1 MINGWAPLF
10 LYNVGLASVV
20 AVAQLV
26 ESQIVILVV
35 VGSSP
40 IGHPTEPP
48 SPRIFPS
55 AFPIMVQSIGHAE
68 RHPQLASKGVLNPSL

>member
-1 MINGWAPLF
+1 M
-10 LYNVGLASVV
+10 V

-40 IGHPTEPP
+40 ISHPNYFAIPCY
-48 SPRIFPS
+48 R
-55 AFPIMVQSIGHAE
+55 VD
-68 RHPQLASKGVLNPSL
+68 SKGVQKFPEWEFTVTGGAPPGCVRTPLRWSSDQRAIRVVLQTAI

>member
-1 MINGWAPLF
+1 MIAGWPPLF
-10 LYNVGLASVV
+10 LYNGGLASVV

-40 IGHPTEPP
+40 IGHPTEPLP
-48 SPRIFPS
+48 
-55 AFPIMVQSIGHAE
+55 
-68 RHPQLASKGVLNPSL
+68 PQLSSRPPSHASTDW

>member
-1 MINGWAPLF
+1 MIAGWRPLF

-48 SPRIFPS
+48 SPRSFPR
-55 AFPIMVQSIGHAE
+55 ALPVTLQRIGDALPN
-68 RHPQLASKGVLNPSL
+68 PQ

>member
-1 MINGWAPLF
+1 MIAGWLSLF
-10 LYNVGLASVV
+10 LYNGGLASVV

-40 IGHPTEPP
+40 IGHPTEPLP
-48 SPRIFPS
+48 PQHSKRLFN
-55 AFPIMVQSIGHAE
+55 
-68 RHPQLASKGVLNPSL
+68 HPAVDCS

>member
-1 MINGWAPLF
+1 MIAGWPPLF
-10 LYNVGLASVV
+10 LYNGGLASVV

-48 SPRIFPS
+48 SLAAFTASFQSCANRLVICS
-55 AFPIMVQSIGHAE
+55 AIQS
-68 RHPQLASKGVLNPSL
+68 

>member
-1 MINGWAPLF
+1 MIAGWPPLF
-10 LYNVGLASVV
+10 LYNGGLASVV

-40 IGHPTEPP
+40 IGHPTEPL
-48 SPRIFPS
+48 PRRFPC
-55 AFPIMVQSIGHAE
+55 ALPITLQRIGEAQHN
-68 RHPQLASKGVLNPSL
+68 PQ

>member
-1 MINGWAPLF
+1 MIAGWPPLF
-10 LYNVGLASVV
+10 LYNGGLASVV

-48 SPRIFPS
+48 SPAAFLAPS
-55 AFPIMVQSIGHAE
+55 QSRFNGLVM
-68 RHPQLASKGVLNPSL
+68 RCPFRSD